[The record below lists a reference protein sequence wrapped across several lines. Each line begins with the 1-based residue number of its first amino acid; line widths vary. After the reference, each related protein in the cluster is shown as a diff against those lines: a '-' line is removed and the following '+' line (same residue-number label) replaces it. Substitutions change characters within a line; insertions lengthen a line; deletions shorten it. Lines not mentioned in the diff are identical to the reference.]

1 MKPIRTKALFPALGM
16 LAMLAM
22 NPAAA
27 EDTLLD
33 YVLDACEA
41 DLQQYCSQVTPGEG
55 RLLYCVAAHED
66 KISGQCSYALFS
78 AAVLLEKL
86 SDFIVDVAVSCETEI
101 ETLCG
106 EVELG
111 EGRILACLEEHE
123 AKLGD
128 ACKSVIAQP
137 AAE

>member
-1 MKPIRTKALFPALGM
+1 MKPGRMKAFLLGIAI
-16 LAMLAM
+16 LVC
-22 NPAAA
+22 NAAA
-27 EDTLLD
+27 ADDTLLD

-78 AAVLLEKL
+78 AAVLLEQL
-86 SDFIVDVAVSCETEI
+86 ADFIVEVAASCETEI

-123 AKLGD
+123 AELGE
-128 ACKSVIAQP
+128 ACKSVIAET
-137 AAE
+137 ARE